1 MSDLNT
7 EDSQDLAGTSQ
18 NPTLEDT
25 LPPKGWVQAIKSL
38 KERLIDTS
46 KRNRL
51 IHSPIGKD
59 RGKHLDIIDERSD
72 EVFKLLV
79 LRNKKM
85 RFLHSGD
92 GYDEPDI
99 MEHIFIPDPDPPS
112 AKHTD
117 LKLQTRL
124 TKDALHKRLLQLYRD
139 SNSSIEE
146 QGANPLFLALGF
158 VRWYESNSSRIKRF
172 APLVLLPVELIR
184 EGVKDNFKLQ
194 LRDQDLEPNHSFDAY
209 LQSDCALKLP
219 PWPEGEEW
227 LPSEY
232 FREVDHRVTSREN
245 WKVLADTIQLGFYS
259 SGKFLMSRDLDR
271 AEPTE
276 LMQQLLCGGVDKAP
290 PLFDPEE
297 NLDAQYVNPK
307 DLGHIMEADAS
318 QTRVIA
324 AAQKGRNMVVQGPPG
339 TGKSQTIANIIAVAV
354 RDNQKVLF
362 VAEKRAALEVVFDR
376 LESCGLGP
384 LCLEMHST
392 KAKKK
397 SVYDELARTLDLGR
411 PEVGDHSQYERLKT
425 VRDELNDLSQQLHT
439 VDEVSGETPYQT
451 IGQLSKLMALIA
463 NGNLPRPDHQVKNTA
478 NWSREKAVVAR
489 KQVQRLADLTQDY
502 GPEGSHDWRGVNRKM
517 TPMDRGRLI
526 DQIKNLQE
534 NLQSLLTYLEEA
546 CDSLSLNAQGGLTF
560 VDKVVKLLRSMGRK
574 PTNFDD
580 DLVNHK
586 EVKRHATKLQNL
598 FERIQREQAKRTELE
613 TSVTLD
619 AFSRDWNAQY
629 REISSR
635 KDSFFR
641 WLIGPYRKA
650 VKQLKEAAKNL
661 PKANHD
667 RLELLEQLIQHKSRV
682 EEIDEQWSLGELM
695 IGPTW
700 RGWKTD
706 VAGALEYLQWMN
718 EHVELLG
725 SPDILKKQI
734 ENWPKAANPNELA
747 GRLHDC
753 VNTIEEK
760 WNEVEDLCELNVKM
774 AFGEATIRSVPIT
787 ALIARMSLWQ
797 RDPEGQASWI
807 RLHDIANA
815 VSNRGLDDLRILLAD
830 GRLAPEHACGTFDYV
845 RAEAVY
851 SRLDKLNPNLSRIS
865 GRERSDLVRQFRD
878 LDAISLHLSSQ
889 EVMAAHFE
897 SIPEGTR
904 GAMGFLRGEA
914 QKKSR
919 HMPLRRLLKEVGDA
933 VQTIKPVFLMSP
945 LSVAQYLDPD
955 GLRFD
960 LLLIDEAS
968 QVRPADAIGAVMR
981 AKRAIIVGDQKQ
993 LPPTSFFEKLVNIDE
1008 EEEPEDLGEA
1018 MASQVKDMESIL
1030 ALSEARN
1037 IPGCMLQWHYRS
1049 QHESLIEVSNQAFYR
1064 NKLVCPPSPATS
1076 DTNLGLTFEY
1086 VGGTYRRG
1094 SGKGNNPAEAEAV
1107 MKAVLEHARER
1118 PNESLGVVAM
1128 SQSQQ
1133 TTIQN
1138 EAERMRAEYHE
1149 LNSYCSES
1157 KENPFFVKNLE
1168 TVQGDERD
1176 VIFISIGYGRSEDGR
1191 LFQNFGPVSN
1201 EGGER
1206 RLNVLFT
1213 RAKKRCRVFS
1223 SIRHTDIKHDEARH
1237 MGPYMLK
1244 TFLKYAE
1251 TGEIDVPRIS
1261 GRPPDSPFEE
1271 AVGEAIMRYG
1281 YKVDYQVGSEGFLID
1296 LAVRDPSREGA
1307 YILAIECDGA
1317 RYHSS
1322 YWARERDR
1330 MRQTLL
1336 EAKGWTFH
1344 RIWSTDWFVNPESE
1358 TKRAV
1363 EAIRQ
1368 ARVKTPQCSPPVW
1381 HRPAVVRE
1389 KKPSQLPESTREY
1402 YKEFDDKNYTSLA
1415 HSYHIYD
1422 AEIEEVTDLITKIV
1436 EIEGPVHQDIIVR
1449 KTRETW
1455 GYDHTGKLI
1464 KEKIIHAIQVAV
1476 HQGLIEQ
1483 CDSGQGFLKKPGTEV
1498 HVRDRS
1504 KLENLLLKKPKMIS
1518 PQEYRKAILHAV
1530 KRCLGISNE
1539 ECAVEVARMLGFRS
1553 TSGSLKKQ
1561 VFAQIA
1567 PLVREGYLTVQSNGT
1582 LRLTDD

>member
-1 MSDLNT
+1 MSDLQT
-7 EDSQDLAGTSQ
+7 EGFQGPPDNSQ
-18 NPTLEDT
+18 NITLEDS
-25 LPPKGWVQAIKSL
+25 LLPKGWVQAIKSL

-59 RGKHLDIIDERSD
+59 RGKHLDIIDELSD

-85 RFLHSGD
+85 QFLHSGD
-92 GYDEPDI
+92 RYDEPNI
-99 MEHIFIPDPDPPS
+99 MERIYIPEPPS

-158 VRWYESNSSRIKRF
+158 VRWYESSSSKIERF

-209 LQSDCALKLP
+209 LQSDFALKLP

-232 FREVDHRVTSREN
+232 FRKVDHRITSLEN
-245 WKVLADTIQLGFYS
+245 WRVLADVIQLGFYS

-276 LMQQLLCGGVDKAP
+276 LMQHLLCGGTSEAP
-290 PLFDPEE
+290 PLFDPDE
-297 NLDAQYVNPK
+297 NLDTQYVNPQ

-324 AAQKGRNMVVQGPPG
+324 AARGGRNMVVQGPPG
-339 TGKSQTIANIIAVAV
+339 TGKSQTIANIIAVSV
-354 RDNQKVLF
+354 RENQKVLF

-397 SVYDELARTLDLGR
+397 SVYEELARTLDLGR
-411 PEVGDHSQYERLKT
+411 PKVGDHLEYERLKT
-425 VRDELNDLSQQLHT
+425 VRDKLNDLSQQLHMI
-439 VDEVSGETPYQT
+439 DEVSGETPYQT

-463 NGNLPRPDHQVKNTA
+463 NGDLPRPDHQVKGIA
-478 NWSREKAVVAR
+478 NWSREEADAAR
-489 KQVQRLADLTQDY
+489 KQVLRLADLTQYY
-502 GPEGSHDWRGVNRKM
+502 GPEGSHDWRGANRKM

-526 DQIKNLQE
+526 DQVKNLQE
-534 NLQSLLTYLEEA
+534 NLQSLQICLEEA
-546 CDSLSLNAQGGLTF
+546 CNALSLNAEGDLNF
-560 VDKVVKLLRSMGRK
+560 SDKVVNLLRSMGSR
-574 PTNFDD
+574 PADFDD
-580 DLVNHK
+580 DLVDHD
-586 EVKRHATKLQNL
+586 EVMRHASKLRDL
-598 FERIQREQAKRTELE
+598 FEGIQREQARRTELE
-613 TSVTLD
+613 ASAIPD

-641 WLIGPYRKA
+641 WLSGPYRKA
-650 VKQLKEAAKNL
+650 VKQLKEAAINL

-667 RLELLEQLIQHKSRV
+667 RLELLHQLIQHKFRV
-682 EEIDEQWSLGELM
+682 EEIDEQRSMGVLM
-695 IGPTW
+695 IGPSW

-706 VAGALEYLQWMN
+706 VAGALEYLQWMSK
-718 EHVELLG
+718 HIELLG

-734 ENWPKAANPNELA
+734 ENWTKTSNPDELA

-753 VNTIEEK
+753 AHTTEEI
-760 WNEVEDLCELNVKM
+760 WNEVEDLCELDVKM
-774 AFGEATIRSVPIT
+774 AFGEATIRSVLLT
-787 ALIARMSLWQ
+787 SLMARILLWQ

-815 VSNRGLDDLRILLAD
+815 VSDRGLDSLRIRLAD
-830 GRLAPEHACGTFDYV
+830 GRLAPEHACGTYDYV

-851 SRLDKLNPNLSRIS
+851 NRLDKLNPNLSRIS
-865 GRERSDLVRQFRD
+865 GRERSDLVRQFRS
-878 LDAISLHLSSQ
+878 LDAVTLHLSSQ

-897 SIPEGTR
+897 SIPKGTR

-914 QKKSR
+914 RKKSR
-919 HMPLRRLLKEVGDA
+919 HMPLRRLLKEVGGA

-945 LSVAQYLDPD
+945 LSVAQYLDPE
-955 GLRFD
+955 GLKFD

-981 AKRAIIVGDQKQ
+981 AKRAIIVGDQQQ

-1008 EEEPEDLGEA
+1008 DEGTEDLDEV

-1030 ALSEARN
+1030 TLSEARN
-1037 IPGCMLQWHYRS
+1037 IPGCMLKWHYRS
-1049 QHESLIEVSNQAFYR
+1049 QHESLIEVSNQAFYH

-1076 DTNLGLTFEY
+1076 NTDLGLTFEY

-1094 SGKGNNPAEAEAV
+1094 SGKGNNPEEAKAV
-1107 MKAVLEHARER
+1107 MKAVLEHAQKR
-1118 PNESLGVVAM
+1118 PHESLGVVAM

-1133 TTIQN
+1133 TMIQN
-1138 EAERMRAEYHE
+1138 EAERMRAKYHE
-1149 LNSYCSES
+1149 LNSFCSGS

-1176 VIFISIGYGRSEDGR
+1176 VVFISIGYGRSEDGR

-1223 SIRHTDIKHDEARH
+1223 SIRYTDIKHDEARH
-1237 MGPYMLK
+1237 RGPYMLK

-1251 TGEIDVPRIS
+1251 TGEIDVPRIT

-1281 YKVDYQVGSEGFLID
+1281 FKVDYQVGSEGFLID
-1296 LAVRDPSREGA
+1296 LAVRDPNCEGA

-1322 YWARERDR
+1322 HWARERDR

-1344 RIWSTDWFVNPESE
+1344 RVWSTDWFANPETE

-1363 EAIRQ
+1363 EAIRR
-1368 ARVKTPQCSPPVW
+1368 ACVKTPRSSSPVRR
-1381 HRPAVVRE
+1381 HSVVVRE
-1389 KKPSQLPESTREY
+1389 KRSRQPPESVREY
-1402 YKEFDDKNYTSLA
+1402 YKEFDNRKYKGRA
-1415 HSYHIYD
+1415 HHYHIYN
-1422 AEIEEVTDLITKIV
+1422 AEIGEITDLIAEIV
-1436 EIEGPVHQDIIVR
+1436 ETEGPIHQDIIVR
-1449 KTRETW
+1449 KTREIW
-1455 GYDHTGKLI
+1455 GYDHTGRLI
-1464 KEKIIHAIQVAV
+1464 KEKISYAIQVAV
-1476 HQGLIEQ
+1476 RQGLIEQ
-1483 CDSGQGFLKKPGTEV
+1483 CDSGQGFLKKPGAEV

-1504 KLENLLLKKPKMIS
+1504 RLESPLLKKPEMIS

-1530 KRCLGISNE
+1530 KLCFLISKE
-1539 ECAVEVARMLGFRS
+1539 ECTVEVARMFGFKS
-1553 TSGSLKKQ
+1553 TSRSLKKQ
-1561 VFAQIA
+1561 VFAHFA
-1567 PLVREGYLTVQSNGT
+1567 PLIREGYLTAQSDGT
-1582 LRLTDD
+1582 LRLTNN